1 MAAAAT
7 ALSAANK
14 IKKKGSVAVQVVVR
28 CRPLNKKE
36 KTEERMPIIEI
47 EATRVHITKTIGN
60 GGAALT
66 KDVGAPVSVTAPQ
79 PGEGGLG
86 RASRV

>member
-1 MAAAAT
+1 MSLAAAAT

-47 EATRVHITKTIGN
+47 EATRVPNHPLRAEVPSRTQ
-60 GGAALT
+60 AHQHPSS
-66 KDVGAPVSVTAPQ
+66 APP
-79 PGEGGLG
+79 P
-86 RASRV
+86 RSRWSS